1 MAIQDIVVILFIC
14 FGAAAAIYTRRLT
27 VAAGITGAV
36 LALMIYAA
44 AGITGLALMAAFFVL
59 GTAATSWRASEKI
72 DKKERSD
79 SLDMRRNTGQVLA
92 NAGVAGLAATFI
104 LLFPAYKELFLVA
117 LAAVFSSATADTL
130 SSELGTVYGRRFYN
144 ILSFKKDAK
153 GRDGVVSVQGTLFG
167 VAGSCVIAAI
177 YSIGFSWSGVGWI
190 IIAGTVGNL
199 TDSILGAT
207 VERKGMVNNDVVNFL
222 NTFIAAIVA
231 VLLYLAFG

>member
-1 MAIQDIVVILFIC
+1 MAIQDIVVVLFIG

-59 GTAATSWRASEKI
+59 GTAATSWRASEKTRT
-72 DKKERSD
+72 KERSA

-104 LLFPAYKELFLVA
+104 LLFPDYKEFFLVA

-130 SSELGTVYGRRFYN
+130 SSELGTVYGRQFYN
-144 ILSFKKDAK
+144 ILSFKKDVK
-153 GRDGVVSVQGTLFG
+153 GKDGVVSVQGTLFG
-167 VAGSCVIAAI
+167 LAGSCFIAAI
-177 YSIGFSWSGVGWI
+177 YSSGFGWSGVIWI

-199 TDSILGAT
+199 TDSVLGAT

-222 NTFIAAIVA
+222 NTFVAALVA
-231 VLLYLAFG
+231 VLLYLAF